1 MEKYISNEGLAIVI
15 LGVLACWSAS
25 TGDLATAGT
34 IAAGLIGF
42 IGGKA
47 AK

>member
-15 LGVLACWSAS
+15 LGALAVISALMV
-25 TGDLATAGT
+25 DAATVST

-47 AK
+47 VK